1 MATRAR
7 KKATTAIPT
16 TFRDLEKQA
25 TRLRKDLGKT
35 VDRVS
40 REAASYIPKKNRRQ
54 LNDLVD
60 KVSDFSETV
69 TKRVTKTVKNV
80 RADVE
85 DTVFD
90 LRGTVDKRV
99 KALRKD
105 VTSSSEK
112 ALESFEKEARK
123 RVEAVL
129 HAIGVPTRS
138 DLDGIRRRVNSLE
151 RQVELIVEGAMRRR
165 HKSDEE
171 HEAA

>member
-1 MATRAR
+1 MATRAK

-16 TFRDLEKQA
+16 LRDLEKQA

-40 REAASYIPKKNRRQ
+40 REAARYIPKKNRRQ
-54 LNDLVD
+54 FNDLLE
-60 KVSDFSETV
+60 KVNDLGESVS
-69 TKRVTKTVKNV
+69 KRVTKTVKNV

-105 VTSSSEK
+105 VTTSSEK

-123 RVEAVL
+123 RVETVL
-129 HAIGVPTRS
+129 HAIGIPTRS
-138 DLDGIRRRVNSLE
+138 DIDRIGRRVHALE
-151 RQVELIVEGAMRRR
+151 RQVEQIVEGAIRKRA
-165 HKSDEE
+165 KAEE